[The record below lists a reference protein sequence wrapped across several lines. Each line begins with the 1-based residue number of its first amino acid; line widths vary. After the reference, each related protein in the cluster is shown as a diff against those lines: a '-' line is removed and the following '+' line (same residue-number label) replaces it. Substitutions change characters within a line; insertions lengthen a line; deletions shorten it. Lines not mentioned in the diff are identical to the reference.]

1 MRMYPVLALVAAL
14 AFTGTAGAQQVDSA
28 KATLIRKI
36 IKTTNMGEQ
45 MIMAIEASVPDQRA
59 ANPRI
64 PAVFWDRFLERA
76 NSRKEELLTQMVP
89 IYAAIFT
96 TRELERL
103 LVFWQS
109 DIGQRFIELQPRL
122 TQDVMAAAREW
133 GGKLGTEIAQ
143 ELEAEGVVI
152 QP

>member
-1 MRMYPVLALVAAL
+1 MRLYPVLALVAAL
-14 AFTGTAGAQQVDSA
+14 AFAGSARAQQIDSA
-28 KATLIRKI
+28 KTGLIRKI

-45 MIMAIEASVPDQRA
+45 MIMAIESSVPDQRA

-103 LVFWQS
+103 LLFWQS

-122 TQDVMAAAREW
+122 TQDVTAAAREW
-133 GGKLGTEIAQ
+133 GGRLGAEIAR

>member
-1 MRMYPVLALVAAL
+1 MRLYPALALVAVL
-14 AFTGTAGAQQVDSA
+14 AFAGTARAQQVDSA
-28 KATLIRKI
+28 KASLIRKI
-36 IKTTNMGEQ
+36 IKATNMGEQ
-45 MIMAIEASVPDQRA
+45 MIMAIQSSVPDQRA

-76 NSRKEELLTQMVP
+76 NSRKEELLSQMVP

-96 TRELERL
+96 TRELEGL
-103 LVFWQS
+103 LQFWQS
-109 DIGQRFIELQPRL
+109 NIGQRFIELQPRL

-133 GGKLGTEIAQ
+133 GGRLGAEIAR